1 MGRLTAEVNH
11 QFTHQYLVPGGRGK
25 LRKLPADGVAFPS
38 AGLWAQPW
46 LTSLLPNGGSP
57 AAGYRS

>member
-25 LRKLPADGVAFPS
+25 LRKLPADGVA
-38 AGLWAQPW
+38 
-46 LTSLLPNGGSP
+46 LPVGRALG
-57 AAGYRS
+57 AALINFVAA